1 MQVAAAEAVIA
12 WALMPAAAE
21 SPAVAEALKQL
32 YALAWP
38 SNIPLIRT
46 ITRRAAQLAT
56 GPLACAA
63 FPDPER
69 EADRAEAWA
78 QICMMQVRC
87 PASLGALAARCCSG
101 PRHACAHPGRPTCWP
116 AQQTVKS
123 FMPGHCHV
131 MGCAVVLG
139 REARA

>member
-1 MQVAAAEAVIA
+1 MAAAEAVIA
-12 WALMPAAAE
+12 WAAMPAAAE

-56 GPLACAA
+56 GPLASAA
-63 FPDPER
+63 FPDPGR

-78 QICMMQVRC
+78 QICMMQVQRPFDTGATALC
-87 PASLGALAARCCSG
+87 CVSQQASAGL
-101 PRHACAHPGRPTCWP
+101 GRPSSPWV
-116 AQQTVKS
+116 QDW
-123 FMPGHCHV
+123 
-131 MGCAVVLG
+131 
-139 REARA
+139 